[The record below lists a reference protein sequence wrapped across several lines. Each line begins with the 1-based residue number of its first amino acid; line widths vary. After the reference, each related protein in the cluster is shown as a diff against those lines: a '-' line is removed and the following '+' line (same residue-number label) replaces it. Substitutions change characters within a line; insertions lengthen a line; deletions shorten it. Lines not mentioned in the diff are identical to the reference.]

1 MLIDSNKKQL
11 IDGFTL
17 YISEMFDSEWR
28 MNHLQLLNNFE
39 EDAWNKE
46 MIDKWYKSLED
57 GDPDYDIYKSSFFLV
72 AGMYCYIKYTR
83 NYIKQLYKNKIT
95 NEILSSCKTIVD
107 VGNGTG
113 HSTKALSECFENVEV
128 CGTNINPS
136 YQYQHNQY
144 LQNKMIEL
152 SNQQI
157 DCFIFFEFME
167 HIYNPIEYINNI
179 IQVHKP
185 KVLVFANSFNTRCIG
200 HFKEYDCYGTI
211 IDQKKISRRF
221 NEKLRQLGYKQI
233 KAGLW
238 NNRPSVWTNQ
248 VEASAS

>member
-1 MLIDSNKKQL
+1 
-11 IDGFTL
+11 
-17 YISEMFDSEWR
+17 
-28 MNHLQLLNNFE
+28 
-39 EDAWNKE
+39 
-46 MIDKWYKSLED
+46 
-57 GDPDYDIYKSSFFLV
+57 
-72 AGMYCYIKYTR
+72 
-83 NYIKQLYKNKIT
+83 
-95 NEILSSCKTIVD
+95 
-107 VGNGTG
+107 
-113 HSTKALSECFENVEV
+113 
-128 CGTNINPS
+128 
-136 YQYQHNQY
+136 
-144 LQNKMIEL
+144 MIEL

-211 IDQKKISRRF
+211 IDQKKISRKF